1 MSTMD
6 TRDTTAPVTAELGA
20 LTHQFLAAVSFEQ
33 GERPRYDTIRDLL
46 IGEGL
51 LIKNSADAP
60 EIAGVDAFIQSRQ
73 QVLDSGALTSFREV
87 EIADVTEAFG
97 NVAHRFSTYDKR
109 GTMDGSE
116 FAARG
121 AISTQFIRTPNGW
134 RISSMAWDDE
144 RPGLVLPDRYR

>member
-1 MSTMD
+1 MD

-33 GERPRYDTIRDLL
+33 GERPRYDTIRDLF

-51 LIKNSADAP
+51 LIKNSSDSP
-60 EIAGVDAFIQSRQ
+60 EVSSVDEFIQSRQ

-109 GTMDGSE
+109 GTMAYGPHKPKRCNRTAGRRYSSTRSRSR
-116 FAARG
+116 ARV
-121 AISTQFIRTPNGW
+121 R
-134 RISSMAWDDE
+134 SSALG
-144 RPGLVLPDRYR
+144 RV